1 MGGDY
6 VLIGWLALDTTQSS
20 SWVGIAFAL
29 YYLPNIIFGIIGG
42 GIADRFPRRGLLQ
55 GLDFGA
61 AGLIILFSG
70 LFVNQTPQA
79 PLVLALTLVLGSL
92 RAVSYTHLTLP
103 TICSV

>member
-6 VLIGWLALDTTQSS
+6 VLIGWLVLDATQSS

-55 GLDFGA
+55 SLDFGA
-61 AGLIILFSG
+61 AGLIILFSV
-70 LFVNQTPQA
+70 LFVYQTPQA
-79 PLVLALTLVLGSL
+79 PLVLAP
-92 RAVSYTHLTLP
+92 VSYTHLTLP

>member
-55 GLDFGA
+55 GLD
-61 AGLIILFSG
+61 S
-70 LFVNQTPQA
+70 
-79 PLVLALTLVLGSL
+79 
-92 RAVSYTHLTLP
+92 VSYTNLTLP
-103 TICSV
+103 TTTYV